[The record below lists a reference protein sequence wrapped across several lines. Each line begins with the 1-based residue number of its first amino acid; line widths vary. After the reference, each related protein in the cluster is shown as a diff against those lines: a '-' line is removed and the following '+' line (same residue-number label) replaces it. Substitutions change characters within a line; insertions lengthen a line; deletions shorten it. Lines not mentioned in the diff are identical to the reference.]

1 MKVFIVLMETY
12 GGHHETALLIM
23 RKIYQREGISV
34 RRYSDTDGL
43 SDVKQYNTEE
53 YSRAADLFLS
63 QNDASYKKMISFG
76 EVKMV

>member
-34 RRYSDTDGL
+34 RRYSDIDGL
-43 SDVKQYNTEE
+43 SEVKQYNTEE

-63 QNDASYKKMISFG
+63 QNDVSYKKMISFG
-76 EVKMV
+76 EVKMA